1 MIFAA
6 IHERAKRDVPA
17 PACKPVRPAC
27 PRSLVPRTSPLPR
40 PALPAGSLAVLL
52 LVSAL
57 APAGAA
63 TAQSASPAATEAP
76 TFERLQVL
84 ADAANRFREV
94 AISPD
99 GHRVSWAEKVLG
111 VDGLAGERTALFVA
125 RLDAAPGAG
134 ARPAAAE
141 PRRITP
147 AATGAASAANA
158 ANTANA
164 GGDAAT
170 SEHSPAWSPDGERLA
185 FLSTARAAASPAATP
200 ASGPDQLQL
209 WVADLRT
216 GTSRPLTHLDG
227 FLDEPR
233 WSPDGRE
240 IAFLY
245 IAGRRGQPGPTH
257 PTEPDAGVVGETPK
271 EQRLVVVDLA
281 SAAVERVSP
290 ADLFVYEYDWSPD
303 GSAFA
308 ATAAPGAGDDNWWIA
323 ELITLPRRPGAAHV
337 LLKPPFQMA
346 NPRFSPDGRT
356 IAIIGG
362 LMSDQGVTGG
372 DLYLV
377 PATGGAARD
386 LTPDLKASISWLAW
400 TAAGELLCEET
411 ADDATV
417 LAAIDPRSGAA
428 RRLWSASETIG
439 SGAAPGPSLARDGRT
454 SAVVRHAF
462 AAPPEIWAGPLGAW
476 SQITHI
482 HADLRPAWG
491 EAKSL
496 HWQSD
501 GATVQGWL
509 LAPPRVEAGRK
520 YPLLVQVHG
529 GPASAQKP
537 SWPGLSGALA
547 SQGFFVLLPNPR
559 GSYGQGEAFTR
570 GNVKDFGYGD
580 LRDILAGVDAAIAAA
595 PIDGTQVGLL
605 GWSYGGYMTMWA
617 VTQTHRFRAAVAGAG
632 IANWQSYYGENGIDQ
647 WMIPYFGASVYDD
660 PWIYERSSPITFIRN
675 VTTPTL
681 VLQGERDAEVPAP
694 QSYEFWHALRTLGVE
709 TQLVIFPGE
718 GHHLQPASDRD
729 RVRRTVAWFKE
740 HLR

>member
-1 MIFAA
+1 VQ
-6 IHERAKRDVPA
+6 K
-17 PACKPVRPAC
+17 
-27 PRSLVPRTSPLPR
+27 TSPLLQLAP
-40 PALPAGSLAVLL
+40 PAGFLALLLAV
-52 LVSAL
+52 STL
-57 APAGAA
+57 APVGAA
-63 TAQSASPAATEAP
+63 AAASAAPAAPAPPGTAEAP

-84 ADAANRFREV
+84 ADAGNHFREV
-94 AISPD
+94 AMSPD
-99 GHRVSWAEKVLG
+99 GHRVAWAEKVLG
-111 VDGLAGERTALFVA
+111 ADGLAGERTALYVA
-125 RLDAAPGAG
+125 RLDAAPGAA
-134 ARPAAAE
+134 ARPPAAE
-141 PRRITP
+141 PRRIAPGGPNGPDGPNGP
-147 AATGAASAANA
+147 AGPNDPSAAAS
-158 ANTANA
+158 
-164 GGDAAT
+164 

-185 FLSTARAAASPAATP
+185 FLSTARTAAPAPERSKTGDAAAADK
-200 ASGPDQLQL
+200 DQLQL
-209 WVADLRT
+209 WVSDLRT

-227 FLDEPR
+227 FLGAPR

-245 IAGRRGQPGPTH
+245 IAGRRGSPGATN
-257 PTEPDAGVVGETPK
+257 PTERDAGVVGETPK
-271 EQRLVVVDLA
+271 EQRLAVVD
-281 SAAVERVSP
+281 AAAATVEMVSP

-303 GSAFA
+303 GRGFA

-323 ELITLPRRPGAAHV
+323 ELITLPRRPGEAHM
-337 LLKPPFQMA
+337 LLEPPFQMA

-356 IAIIGG
+356 IAFIGG

-377 PATGGAARD
+377 PAAGGEARD
-386 LTPDLKASISWLAW
+386 LTPDLKASLTWLAW
-400 TAAGELLCEET
+400 TAPGEILCQEM

-417 LAAIDPRSGAA
+417 LTAVDPRSGTAH
-428 RRLWSASETIG
+428 RLWAASETIG
-439 SGAAPGPSLARDGRT
+439 SGAELGPSLARDGRT
-454 SAVVRHAF
+454 SAVIRHGF
-462 AAPPEIWAGPLGAW
+462 EAPPEVWAGALGAW
-476 SQITHI
+476 SPLTHR
-482 HADLRPAWG
+482 HADLRPVWG
-491 EAKSL
+491 AAKSV

-509 LAPPRVEAGRK
+509 LAPPRVESGRK

-529 GPASAQKP
+529 GPAALQRP
-537 SWPGLSGALA
+537 SWPGLAGALA
-547 SQGFFVLLPNPR
+547 SQGFFVFLPNPR

-580 LRDILAGVDAAIAAA
+580 LRDILTGVDAAIAAA
-595 PIDGTQVGLL
+595 PIDSANVGIL

-660 PWIYERSSPITFIRN
+660 PWIYARSSPITFIKN
-675 VTTPTL
+675 VKTPTL